1 MFCYI
6 FSFIQSISLL
16 RHLDL
21 FEGSCVYEE
30 GPNKILCA
38 VIGPLETKTRD
49 ETVGEATIDV
59 VIRPDIGVPSIKDIQ
74 MEQIIW
80 RTISPIIIRT
90 MYPHSLIQVVIQ
102 IVSCEKSENVIV
114 SLLSA
119 ILNATF
125 ISLLDS
131 GVAMM
136 NTFSAVS
143 LAILSKEGETSFILN
158 PSLKILNDA
167 TSTHI
172 LCYAFPDEKLILC
185 DSIGFFT
192 ENQFIEIL
200 SKALIAC
207 KDIHEKIKAEIM
219 KKIKEK

>member
-1 MFCYI
+1 MENI
-6 FSFIQSISLL
+6 FFKTSLL
-16 RHLDL
+16 TRV
-21 FEGSCVYEE
+21 EGSCIYEE

-38 VIGPLETKTRD
+38 VIGPSETKTRD
-49 ETVGEATIDV
+49 EVIGEATIDV
-59 VIRPDIGVPSIKDIQ
+59 IVRPDVRGSSTKDIQ

-80 RTISPIIIRT
+80 KTISPMIMRT
-90 MYPHSLIQVVIQ
+90 MYPHTLIQMVIQ
-102 IVSCEKSENVIV
+102 IISREKSENIV
-114 SLLSA
+114 SLLAA
-119 ILNATF
+119 ILNTTF

-131 GVAMM
+131 GVAMT

-143 LAILSKEGETSFILN
+143 LAVLSKEGETSIILN

-167 TSTHI
+167 TSSHVV
-172 LCYAFPDEKLILC
+172 CYAFPDEKLILC

-207 KDIHEKIKAEIM
+207 KDTHERIKATIIEKM
-219 KKIKEK
+219 KEK